1 VISFHVFQMGLF
13 VILACAIM
21 APLPGC
27 WRICQRAGWPGG
39 MSLLIVIPVVNAVA
53 IFLLAHSRRDQF
65 SAALH
70 RSNDPNPAIHYPAQ
84 HSSSSA
90 KLMSGVPY

>member
-1 VISFHVFQMGLF
+1 MISFHVFQMGLL
-13 VILACAIM
+13 VTLVCAIM

-27 WRICQRAGWPGG
+27 WRAGWPGW

-53 IFLLAHSRRDQF
+53 VFLLAHSRRDQF
-65 SAALH
+65 SAALR
-70 RSNDPNPAIHYPAQ
+70 RSDDSNLAIHYPAQ

-90 KLMSGVPY
+90 KLMSGAPY